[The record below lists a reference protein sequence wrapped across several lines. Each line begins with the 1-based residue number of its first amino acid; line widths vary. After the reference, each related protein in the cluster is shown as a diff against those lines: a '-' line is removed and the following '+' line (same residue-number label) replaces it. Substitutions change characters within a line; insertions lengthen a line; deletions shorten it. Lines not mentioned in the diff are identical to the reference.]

1 MELCQTSSCF
11 HSPIAICLHCQ
22 QHLCVEHLLQHN
34 EQLICQANMHCDE
47 FNRVTEEIEK
57 MSFNEQF
64 TSAEEDLNDWLNDQM
79 KKLDK
84 VYEEK
89 LCLLKQAQSEVEEK
103 LKTFKQTQRLKIV
116 DAQRRLFNSQ
126 LSKQINLEQLNQ
138 MKTTIEQLREDIH
151 QFRTN
156 DCSITLIN
164 NDQMNYSYKPNI
176 DIQLK
181 SKILNDNGI
190 IPEVDNDLNQTCN
203 KLRKYQLRAEA
214 KPFEYIPKMPHYDSN
229 SSIRQKDFH
238 SQLFEAKINYVQ
250 YLDEVIRFTSRTAG
264 RDKIY
269 RTVQYASRFLAW
281 YYIKKRRVVN
291 GERLVEI
298 FQNLESVMSLT
309 RKGMRLGR
317 FVDYVK
323 SVLESFHI
331 RNKRIGTLFGLIA
344 VCQGLFMLFDNLLL
358 LHRFKIIYLNY
369 PQRLQ
374 QYLNQVWL
382 LWLSLALTRD
392 YYEIQASFAVG
403 QHHQFQQKHDTSLI
417 RRANIFWAN
426 KPLVIDTVKNLC
438 DLYIPLSN
446 MNIVHLHS
454 GLQGFAGTISS
465 VLGLLQLW
473 DKSYQLPA

>member
-103 LKTFKQTQRLKIV
+103 LKAFKQTQRLKIV